1 MSPVSVP
8 DARRKLAVLAGLTVA
23 ALLFGL
29 PAPTVAA
36 LALTGLAIPV
46 AVALAGGRP
55 RDLLPA
61 RRTRRGGGGL
71 GHTQEQ
77 GERFVT

>member
-1 MSPVSVP
+1 MSPRSVRA
-8 DARRKLAVLAGLTVA
+8 ARRKLAVLLALTPV
-23 ALLFGL
+23 ALLSGL

-36 LALTGLAIPV
+36 LALTGLAVPV
-46 AVALAGGRP
+46 AVALGGGRP
-55 RDLLPA
+55 RDLLPS
-61 RRTRRGGGGL
+61 RPTRRGGL

>member
-1 MSPVSVP
+1 MSPRSVRA
-8 DARRKLAVLAGLTVA
+8 ARRKFVVLVGLTVV
-23 ALLFGL
+23 ALLSGL
-29 PAPTVAA
+29 PAPTVVA
-36 LALTGLAIPV
+36 LALTGLAVPV

-55 RDLLPA
+55 RDLLPSRPA
-61 RRTRRGGGGL
+61 RRGGL